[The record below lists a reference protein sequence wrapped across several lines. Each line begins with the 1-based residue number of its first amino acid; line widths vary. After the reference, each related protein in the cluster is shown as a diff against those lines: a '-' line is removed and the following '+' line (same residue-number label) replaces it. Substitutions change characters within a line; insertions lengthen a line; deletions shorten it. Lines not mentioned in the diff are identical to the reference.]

1 MTIIK
6 CGLVILLT
14 SFSYLDRNL
23 SLLLRLIWV
32 ISRKLSDFSP
42 LLIIIDLIRSVVIDS
57 VISVQ
62 LALLR
67 CTQVGPNEE
76 PKD

>member
-1 MTIIK
+1 MIR
-6 CGLVILLT
+6 CGLVVLLT

-32 ISRKLSDFSP
+32 ISRKLCDFSP
-42 LLIIIDLIRSVVIDS
+42 FLIIIDLIRSVVIDS

-62 LALLR
+62 LTLR